1 MRKII
6 LTDEEQKSYDDTL
19 NMIKNIDPNWG
30 DLTISELEILKKGLS
45 KELQSLKKL
54 YQTTSNSKVY
64 RSIEA
69 LTKMIEHIKLCLK
82 YTNNKEVFTM
92 KKFNLTEILNQID
105 ISTIR
110 DRDGKTDYYIQYLL
124 DKYSEEKGTTY
135 YNTVKNDMLYIL
147 KTFTTP
153 ENINELYSE
162 IYKEI
167 EKSMDEFI
175 SNNNLE
181 LIDCI
186 KEIEKDSETVNKL
199 IDIIVNHYSTDE
211 EKEYI
216 LGSSITVED
225 LDKAREFYGPE
236 YDEEPTNRDI
246 DYFDIPIIC
255 QFRYFD

>member
-1 MRKII
+1 
-6 LTDEEQKSYDDTL
+6 
-19 NMIKNIDPNWG
+19 
-30 DLTISELEILKKGLS
+30 
-45 KELQSLKKL
+45 
-54 YQTTSNSKVY
+54 
-64 RSIEA
+64 
-69 LTKMIEHIKLCLK
+69 
-82 YTNNKEVFTM
+82 M
-92 KKFNLTEILNQID
+92 KKINLTEILNQID

-110 DRDGKTDYYIQYLL
+110 DHDGETGYYIQYLL
-124 DKYSEEKGTTY
+124 DKYSEEKSTTY
-135 YNTVKNDMLYIL
+135 YDSVKYDMTYLL
-147 KTFTTP
+147 HTLTTP
-153 ENINELYSE
+153 ENVDELYNE

-167 EKSMDEFI
+167 ENSMDEFI

-186 KEIEKDSETVNKL
+186 KEVEKNPETVDKL

-246 DYFDIPIIC
+246 DYFDIPIIRSM
-255 QFRYFD
+255 RYFD